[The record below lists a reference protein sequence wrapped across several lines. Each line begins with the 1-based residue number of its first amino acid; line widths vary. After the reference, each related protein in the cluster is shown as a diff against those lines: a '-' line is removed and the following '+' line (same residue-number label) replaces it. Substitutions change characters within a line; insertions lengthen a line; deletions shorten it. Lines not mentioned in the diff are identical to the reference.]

1 MCCDKTQGSKWHIC
15 SHLWKTK
22 QLNQK
27 RKKQMLQITH
37 DEESN
42 LWRLPSIWASSELK
56 KIKYKEA
63 LASWCLALFWQ
74 VARPKKASDI
84 SLACFSRHILE
95 VSLTKHV
102 FSMLPRSC
110 SNSTHFYIYFW
121 YLVFRCKHNP
131 DELTQ
136 GWELTHGVSP

>member
-1 MCCDKTQGSKWHIC
+1 M
-15 SHLWKTK
+15 
-22 QLNQK
+22 
-27 RKKQMLQITH
+27 ML
-37 DEESN
+37 SFV
-42 LWRLPSIWASSELK
+42 
-56 KIKYKEA
+56 
-63 LASWCLALFWQ
+63 LARAFT

-84 SLACFSRHILE
+84 SLARFSRHILE
-95 VSLTKHV
+95 VSLTKRV